1 MDPAADAWGRLT
13 RFAELV
19 GGNPRT
25 VALDDAALALAS
37 VLRAQTD
44 VDGALSSLDELAE
57 GCPGPAFD
65 DLRQYLFEEVGFRGD
80 RDHYDEPRNS
90 FLDVVLHR
98 RSGLPI
104 LLATV
109 VIEVGRRAD
118 VPVVGVGM
126 PMHFLVRATD
136 DVDRFADPFTGDG
149 LDRAGARRLF
159 ETMAEGRLR
168 WDERYLEPVAPRAIV
183 SRMLANLFA
192 SYRRRRDPVPLA
204 LVARMRASIPE
215 LAAEATAAARLGA
228 VFN

>member
-1 MDPAADAWGRLT
+1 MPGDGIRRYVRRMDPAADAWGRLT

-44 VDGALSSLDELAE
+44 VDGALSALDELAE
-57 GCPGPAFD
+57 GCPGQAFD

-80 RDHYDEPRNS
+80 RDNYDEPRNS

-109 VIEVGRRAD
+109 IIEVGRRAD

-126 PMHFLVRATD
+126 PMHFLVRSTD

-168 WDERYLEPVAPRAIV
+168 WDERYLEPVAP
-183 SRMLANLFA
+183 
-192 SYRRRRDPVPLA
+192 
-204 LVARMRASIPE
+204 
-215 LAAEATAAARLGA
+215 
-228 VFN
+228 